1 MNWLKRLWA
10 NPNTAIWLATAAP
23 TLMALFPAYAVPI
36 AGVATLLGVHG
47 GLTPEQPVP
56 ATTPAGGVMHAQDY
70 AALAA
75 AVAKAVTSSRK

>member
-23 TLMALFPAYAVPI
+23 TLMAVFPAYAVPV
-36 AGVATLLGVHG
+36 AAVATLLGIHG

-56 ATTPAGGVMHAQDY
+56 TPTGGVMHAQDY
-70 AALAA
+70 AAMAA